1 MYRRQCTLPH
11 SSERN
16 GEMEMKA
23 DNRNRGEWIRQALVD
38 HERHLLIYSARLVGD
53 FDCARDVVQD
63 AFLKLCKQPKAKVE
77 GHVRQWLF
85 TVCRNRCYE
94 ILRKEKRMTT
104 LEDAHLDTLSVEQ
117 QHPVE
122 ALQRQE
128 NLSTVLGIIQSLPS
142 KQQEVIRLKFQGG
155 LSYKEISKITSL
167 SVSHVGV
174 ILHESV
180 VAIRKRM
187 TFTASQPAGA

>member
-1 MYRRQCTLPH
+1 
-11 SSERN
+11 
-16 GEMEMKA
+16 MKT
-23 DNRNRGEWIRQALVD
+23 DNRDRGDWIRQALSE
-38 HERHLLIYSARLVGD
+38 HERQLLIYSARLVGD

-63 AFLKLCKQPKAKVE
+63 AFLKLCKQPKAKVA
-77 GHVRQWLF
+77 GHVKQWLF

-104 LEDAHLDTLSVEQ
+104 LEDAHLDALSVEQ

-187 TFTASQPAGA
+187 TLTASQPAGA

>member
-1 MYRRQCTLPH
+1 
-11 SSERN
+11 
-16 GEMEMKA
+16 MKI
-23 DNRNRGEWIRQALVD
+23 DNRNRGEWIRQALSE

-77 GHVRQWLF
+77 GHVKQWLF

-94 ILRKEKRMTT
+94 ILRKEKRMTP
-104 LEDAHLDTLSVEQ
+104 LEDARLDTLSAKQE
-117 QHPVE
+117 HPADE
-122 ALQRQE
+122 LQKQE
-128 NLSTVLGIIQSLPS
+128 DLSTVLGIIKSLPT
-142 KQQEVIRLKFQGG
+142 KQQEVVRLKFQSG

-187 TFTASQPAGA
+187 NLTASQPAGA

>member
-1 MYRRQCTLPH
+1 
-11 SSERN
+11 
-16 GEMEMKA
+16 
-23 DNRNRGEWIRQALVD
+23 
-38 HERHLLIYSARLVGD
+38 
-53 FDCARDVVQD
+53 
-63 AFLKLCKQPKAKVE
+63 
-77 GHVRQWLF
+77 
-85 TVCRNRCYE
+85 
-94 ILRKEKRMTT
+94 MTT
-104 LEDAHLDTLSVEQ
+104 LEDAHLDALSVEQ

-187 TFTASQPAGA
+187 TLTASQPAGA